1 MLLKRFLDSGGETGG
16 AAPDQ
21 GDAYEH
27 VALVLTN
34 VTRLAAGRKL
44 LLEPGRGTLGA
55 LASQLGSPSALR
67 PSGCATALRNC
78 CFRAEVGARFAPV
91 RMLQHWHA
99 LPSCQH
105 YTLRLLA
112 CHICLA

>member
-1 MLLKRFLDSGGETGG
+1 MQPCARAVLLKRFLDSGGGG
-16 AAPDQ
+16 RAPDQ

-55 LASQLGSPSALR
+55 LASQLGSCSALR
-67 PSGCATALRNC
+67 RSGCASALRNC
-78 CFRAEVGARFAPV
+78 CFCAEVAVCVSASV
-91 RMLQHWHA
+91 HV
-99 LPSCQH
+99 
-105 YTLRLLA
+105 
-112 CHICLA
+112 